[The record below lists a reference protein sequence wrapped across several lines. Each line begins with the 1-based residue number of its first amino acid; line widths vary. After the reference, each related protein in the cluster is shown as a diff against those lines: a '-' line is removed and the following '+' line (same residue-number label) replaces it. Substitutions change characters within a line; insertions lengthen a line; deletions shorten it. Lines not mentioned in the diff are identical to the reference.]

1 MMDWLTNFDVS
12 STNFVTAVLLGAV
25 ILFLYVDFKE
35 KYSYFNKK
43 GIKGPRPKPFVGN
56 ILERFTKSIVQI
68 DTNYSKRYGKLYGY
82 YDMSTPI
89 TCIADPKVIKNIMV
103 RHFAHFVDRRDIVVT
118 RMTKYFLASMKGDE
132 WRRTRNVLS
141 PTFTSGKMKAMLPL
155 MNESAE
161 QLDLVLQQKSSSG
174 EDIEAKTLFGFFTL
188 DIIARCAFGL
198 PTDIQQKGYESD
210 FSKKTK
216 RLIVAPAWVA
226 LAFRFMPQL
235 FIDACDNSHVTKL
248 IEDLIRSFIEERS
261 KPENKRN
268 YKDFLQLMMD
278 AMTGQGSVEEHV
290 ADSEGHHGYENE
302 EQFKEVKIKGSLSVS
317 IDVDALKKANGN
329 SKSTP
334 EKSSRGTLTIDEVV
348 ANVLLFLFA
357 GYETTSTLL
366 AYITYCLAM
375 NPEKQDK
382 LRKEIKAAFEAA
394 GNTIRYEDVSSLKYL
409 DAVVS
414 ETLRLFP
421 PTTRLERKCTSDCDV
436 QIDLEGE
443 TKTVELREGD
453 VVQFPIYVIHHN
465 PEYYPNP
472 ESFEPSRFLPENKHL
487 LTPYTYL
494 PFGAGPRNCIGM
506 RFALLGVKLCLMK
519 SLLSYQFLLSDKT
532 PSSPNMFEANEL
544 LSPRNMFLRVEKLE
558 N

>member
-1 MMDWLTNFDVS
+1 MDWLTNFDVS

-25 ILFLYVDFKE
+25 VLFLYVDFKE
-35 KYSYFNKK
+35 KYSYFKKK
-43 GIKGPRPKPFVGN
+43 GIKGPKPKPFVGN
-56 ILERFTKSIVQI
+56 ILERFTKSIVEI
-68 DTNYSKRYGKLYGY
+68 DTNYDKRYGKLYGY

-103 RHFAHFVDRRDIVVT
+103 RHFAHFVDRRDIVVNKL
-118 RMTKYFLASMKGDE
+118 TKYFLAMMKGDE
-132 WRRTRNVLS
+132 WRRARNVLS

-155 MNESAE
+155 MSESVK
-161 QLDLVLQQKSSSG
+161 QLDLILQEKSSSG
-174 EDIEAKTLFGFFTL
+174 EDIEAKTLFAFFTL
-188 DIIARCAFGL
+188 DVIARCAFGL
-198 PTDIQQKGYESD
+198 PTDVLQKGYESD
-210 FSKKTK
+210 FLKKAK
-216 RLIVAPAWVA
+216 PLIVAPDWITF
-226 LAFRFMPQL
+226 AFRFMPQFL
-235 FIDACDNSHVTKL
+235 KDACANSYVTKM
-248 IEDLIRSFIEERS
+248 IEDLIRGFIEERS

-278 AMTGQGSVEEHV
+278 AMAGQGSVDDYV

-302 EQFKEVKIKGSLSVS
+302 EQFKEVKVKGSLSIS
-317 IDVDALKKANGN
+317 INVDALKKAKGN

-334 EKSSRGTLTIDEVV
+334 EKELRGTLTIDEVV
-348 ANVLLFLFA
+348 ANVLLFLAA

-366 AYITYCLAM
+366 TYVTYCLAM

-382 LRKEIKAAFEAA
+382 LRKEITDAFEAA

-421 PTTRLERKCTSDCDV
+421 PGMRLGRKCTSDCDV

-443 TKTVELREGD
+443 IKTLELREGD

-465 PEYYPNP
+465 PEYYPDP
-472 ESFEPSRFLPENKHL
+472 ESFEPSRFLPENRHL

-506 RFALLGVKLCLMK
+506 RFALLQVKLCLMK
-519 SLLSYQFLLSDKT
+519 SLLSYQFLPSDKT
-532 PSSPNMFEANEL
+532 PSSPNMFESNEI